1 MSKLAAA
8 TSTSIAE
15 ATSYLTRSRSSSD
28 AAARALDTA
37 ARSGSNANTLAARSA
52 MPSVS
57 RPSPQPTSM
66 TRAPVKSCSRRSA
79 ARWAPSGSSTRVTSR
94 HQPVD
99 RTVTNSDCNPRS
111 ARSRHRVSKTYL
123 FMAASLDPTTSGT
136 QPHRKMKR
144 KPDGTFC
151 NAPTCCRQ
159 IARGPLPSEAWRGS
173 PVRLRSLRHV
183 QANRSSTSLRYQGS
197 LGWPCCCLT

>member
-1 MSKLAAA
+1 
-8 TSTSIAE
+8 
-15 ATSYLTRSRSSSD
+15 
-28 AAARALDTA
+28 
-37 ARSGSNANTLAARSA
+37 
-52 MPSVS
+52 
-57 RPSPQPTSM
+57 TSM

-94 HQPVD
+94 HQPDD

-144 KPDGTFC
+144 KPDGTF
-151 NAPTCCRQ
+151 ATPQ
-159 IARGPLPSEAWRGS
+159 PAVDKSRGGLA
-173 PVRLRSLRHV
+173 LRSVEGKPRQV
-183 QANRSSTSLRYQGS
+183 AESPPRTGE
-197 LGWPCCCLT
+197 